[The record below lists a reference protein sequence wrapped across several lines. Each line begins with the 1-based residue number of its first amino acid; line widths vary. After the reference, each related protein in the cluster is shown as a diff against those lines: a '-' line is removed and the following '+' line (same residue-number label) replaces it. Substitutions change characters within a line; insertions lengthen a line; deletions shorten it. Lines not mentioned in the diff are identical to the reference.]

1 MSALKEAGTFATVGA
16 LIGFGVGF
24 VKGIMNAPETDTSV
38 PEIEVLKNHM
48 YEIFG
53 LEAANLVAADLYA
66 LHELSQ
72 QPITLSSPQ
81 EAFAI
86 KDRIERTLQTLQA
99 ETSQEA
105 APKAEQPMEEILAYA
120 SGLAQNIT
128 MDADAQMY

>member
-66 LHELSQ
+66 LQELSQ

-86 KDRIERTLQTLQA
+86 KDRIERTLQTLRA
-99 ETSQEA
+99 ETSSEE
-105 APKAEQPMEEILAYA
+105 PKTKEILAYA